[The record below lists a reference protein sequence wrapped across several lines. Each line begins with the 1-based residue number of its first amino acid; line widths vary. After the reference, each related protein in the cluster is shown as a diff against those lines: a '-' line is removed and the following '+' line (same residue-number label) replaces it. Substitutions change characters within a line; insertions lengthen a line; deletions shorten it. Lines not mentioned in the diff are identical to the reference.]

1 MKEIIL
7 TINPGS
13 TSTKIA
19 VFNGEECIFTIN
31 LSHGVEELSTLHTF
45 EEHYEF
51 RKNIIIQELDKA
63 GISINDIKIIVGRG
77 GVIKPLPSGVYAIND
92 AMKEDMKKGW
102 ENSKHGANLA
112 GLIAEEMSKNIP
124 GARAMI
130 ADPPIVDELDDV
142 ARLTGHPDFSKRTIF
157 HALNQKA
164 ISRKHANEKGEVYE
178 NLNLIVVHMGGG
190 ISIGA
195 HRKGKV
201 VDVNNCLDGDG
212 PFSPERSGSLPVGDI
227 VKLCFSGTATHEEV
241 RKKLVGQGG
250 MIAYLGT
257 NDAREVEQMISEGNK
272 KAELVYEAMIYQV
285 SKDIGAMFTV
295 LKGEV
300 DAILLTGGIAYSSR
314 VVERIRE
321 RTGKLAEIYVYPGED
336 EMGAL
341 AMNGLL
347 VLRGNATVKEYK

>member
-1 MKEIIL
+1 MNEKIL
-7 TINPGS
+7 AINPGS
-13 TSTKIA
+13 TSSKIA
-19 VFNGEECIFTIN
+19 VFNGEECIFTTNI
-31 LSHGVEELSTLHTF
+31 SHSVDELSKLQNY
-45 EEHYEF
+45 EDQYEF
-51 RKNIIIQELDKA
+51 RKKVITDELVKA
-63 GISINDIKIIVGRG
+63 GISIDDIKIIVGRG
-77 GVIKPLPSGVYAIND
+77 GVIKPLPSGVYSINE
-92 AMKEDMKKGW
+92 AMKADLKKGW
-102 ENSKHGANLA
+102 EASKHGANLA
-112 GLIAEEMSKNIP
+112 GFIAEEMSKNIP
-124 GARAMI
+124 GSQAMI

-164 ISRKHANEKGEVYE
+164 KSRKFANGKGLVYE
-178 NLNLIVVHMGGG
+178 NLNLIVAHMGGG

-195 HRKGKV
+195 HRKGRV

-227 VKLCFSGTATHEEV
+227 VKLCFSGTITHEEV

-257 NDAREVEQMISEGNK
+257 NDAREVEKMISEGNK

-341 AMNGLL
+341 AMNGLM
-347 VLRGNATVKEYK
+347 VLRNQVKIKEY

>member
-1 MKEIIL
+1 MNEKIL
-7 TINPGS
+7 AINPGS
-13 TSTKIA
+13 TSSKIA
-19 VFNGEECIFTIN
+19 VFNGEECIFTTNI
-31 LSHGVEELSTLHTF
+31 SHSVEELSKLQNY
-45 EEHYEF
+45 EDQYEF
-51 RKNIIIQELDKA
+51 RKKVITDELVKA
-63 GISINDIKIIVGRG
+63 GISIDDIKIIVGRG
-77 GVIKPLPSGVYAIND
+77 GVIKPLPSGVYSINE
-92 AMKEDMKKGW
+92 AMKADLKKGW
-102 ENSKHGANLA
+102 EASKHGANLA
-112 GLIAEEMSKNIP
+112 GFIAEEMSKNIS
-124 GARAMI
+124 GAQAMI

-164 ISRKHANEKGEVYE
+164 ISRKFANDKGLVYE
-178 NLNLIVVHMGGG
+178 NLNLIVAHMGGG

-195 HRKGKV
+195 HRKGRV

-227 VKLCFSGTATHEEV
+227 VKLCFSGTVTHEEV

-341 AMNGLL
+341 AMNGLM
-347 VLRGNATVKEYK
+347 VLRNQVKIKEY

>member
-1 MKEIIL
+1 MNEKIL

-13 TSTKIA
+13 TSSKIA
-19 VFNGEECIFTIN
+19 VFNGEECIFTKNI
-31 LSHGVEELSTLHTF
+31 SHSVEELSNLQNY
-45 EEHYEF
+45 EDQYEF
-51 RKNIIIQELDKA
+51 RKKIIIQELDKA

-92 AMKEDMKKGW
+92 AMKEDLKKGW
-102 ENSKHGANLA
+102 EVSKHGANLA
-112 GLIAEEMSKNIP
+112 GFIVEEMSKNIP
-124 GARAMI
+124 GSQAII

-164 ISRKHANEKGEVYE
+164 ISRKHANEKGLVYE
-178 NLNLIVVHMGGG
+178 DLNLIVAHMGGG

-195 HRKGKV
+195 HRKGRV

-212 PFSPERSGSLPVGDI
+212 PFSPERSGSLPVVDI
-227 VKLCFSGTATHEEV
+227 VKLCFSGTVTHEEV

-300 DAILLTGGIAYSSR
+300 DAILLTGGIAFSSR

-341 AMNGLL
+341 AMNGLM
-347 VLRGNATVKEYK
+347 VLRNQVKIKEY

>member
-1 MKEIIL
+1 MNEKIL
-7 TINPGS
+7 AINPGS
-13 TSTKIA
+13 TSSKIA
-19 VFNGEECIFTIN
+19 VFNAEECIFTIN
-31 LSHGVEELSTLHTF
+31 ISHSIEELSKLQNY
-45 EEHYEF
+45 EDQYEF
-51 RKNIIIQELDKA
+51 RKKIITDELIKA
-63 GISINDIKIIVGRG
+63 GISIDDIKIIVGRG
-77 GVIKPLPSGVYAIND
+77 GLIKPLPSGVYAINE
-92 AMKEDMKKGW
+92 AMKADLKMGW
-102 ENSKHGANLA
+102 EDSKHGANLA
-112 GLIAEEMSKNIP
+112 GFIVEEMSKEIP
-124 GARAMI
+124 GSQGMI
-130 ADPPIVDELDDV
+130 ADPPIVDELDDI
-142 ARLTGHPDFSKRTIF
+142 ARLTGHPDFSKKSIF

-164 ISRKHANEKGEVYE
+164 VSRKYANEKGLVYE
-178 NLNLIVVHMGGG
+178 NLNLIVAHLGGG
-190 ISIGA
+190 ISVGA

-227 VKLCFSGTATHEEV
+227 VKLCFSGIYTHEEV

-285 SKDIGAMFTV
+285 SRDIGAMFTV

-300 DAILLTGGIAYSSR
+300 DAILLTGGIAYSAR

-341 AMNGLL
+341 AMNGLM
-347 VLRGNATVKEYK
+347 VLRKEIQLKEY